1 MLFSCGGTGA
11 GGGLPFPY
19 SVKVHIWGGKDTVF
33 FDLARIAIIIINI
46 GPTVGFD
53 TVGKTGTEIQFQ
65 KHFH

>member
-1 MLFSCGGTGA
+1 MEDALLTGA
-11 GGGLPFPY
+11 GGGLPLPY
-19 SVKVHIWGGKDTVF
+19 SMKVRIQGGVDTVF
-33 FDLARIAIIIINI
+33 FCLARIAIIVVNI